1 MEQNRD
7 QETDKTAKQVQEVET
22 GGGNDPFFDLD
33 GDGKVSVAETLKA
46 DAELANTYAQ
56 DAQKKGG
63 PKGWLAGIFRKFL
76 KR

>member
-7 QETDKTAKQVQEVET
+7 QEFENRAKQGQDAET
-22 GGGNDPFFDLD
+22 AGGNDSFFDLD

-46 DAELANTYAQ
+46 DAELANTYAK

-63 PKGWLAGIFRKFL
+63 PIGWVAGIFRKFL

>member
-1 MEQNRD
+1 MEQNSD
-7 QETDKTAKQVQEVET
+7 QELDRTAMQEQDPEA

-46 DAELANTYAQ
+46 DAELANTYAK
-56 DAQKKGG
+56 DAQQKGG

>member
-7 QETDKTAKQVQEVET
+7 QEIEKTAKRGQEAET

-46 DAELANTYAQ
+46 DAELANTYAKN
-56 DAQKKGG
+56 AQKKGG

>member
-1 MEQNRD
+1 MDNNNKQEQEA
-7 QETDKTAKQVQEVET
+7 ETV
-22 GGGNDPFFDLD
+22 GGNDSFFDLD

-63 PKGWLAGIFRKFL
+63 PKGWVAGIFRKIL

>member
-1 MEQNRD
+1 MEQNKD
-7 QETDKTAKQVQEVET
+7 QELDNNKKPGQEAEIE
-22 GGGNDPFFDLD
+22 GGHDSFFDLD

-46 DAELANTYAQ
+46 DAELANTYAE

-63 PKGWLAGIFRKFL
+63 PKGWMAGIFRKFL

>member
-1 MEQNRD
+1 M
-7 QETDKTAKQVQEVET
+7 DKTAKQGQEAET

-46 DAELANTYAQ
+46 DAELANTYAK

-63 PKGWLAGIFRKFL
+63 PIGWVAGIFRKFL